1 MMPDKNELVER
12 LYRLHF
18 KKLFIYANAVLRDPE
33 QAKDVVQDT
42 FHEALRRIDV
52 FAKHENPGGWLMNT
66 LKNKLKENERTRRR
80 DLLRL
85 LSLDADFP
93 DESNLPEELVAAQPE
108 PQEES
113 VIEKVERV
121 LTPEEYQLLKR
132 LVFDRASHL
141 EVAQEF
147 GIITQEF
154 KAFPYQ
160 YFMLSPHKML
170 TAYTEKHKKRRNSP
184 QFEGSFEHLLKNI
197 RSSKSGKAAGGELRH
212 HHIVLSA
219 GRSCQDFF
227 AL

>member
-147 GIITQEF
+147 GISVYASQKRWSESEKSYI
-154 KAFPYQ
+154 Q
-160 YFMLSPHKML
+160 YFLS
-170 TAYTEKHKKRRNSP
+170 EKREGKRS
-184 QFEGSFEHLLKNI
+184 EK
-197 RSSKSGKAAGGELRH
+197 
-212 HHIVLSA
+212 V
-219 GRSCQDFF
+219 CQDS
-227 AL
+227 L

>member
-1 MMPDKNELVER
+1 MMPNENELVER
-12 LYRLHF
+12 LYRSYF

-132 LVFDRASHL
+132 LVFGPCQPPGGGTGVWHICVRQSETPGAN
-141 EVAQEF
+141 QR
-147 GIITQEF
+147 
-154 KAFPYQ
+154 KAIY
-160 YFMLSPHKML
+160 SI
-170 TAYTEKHKKRRNSP
+170 S
-184 QFEGSFEHLLKNI
+184 
-197 RSSKSGKAAGGELRH
+197 
-212 HHIVLSA
+212 
-219 GRSCQDFF
+219 
-227 AL
+227 

>member
-85 LSLDADFP
+85 HSLDADFP

-147 GIITQEF
+147 GISVYASQKRLERIREKLYTV
-154 KAFPYQ
+154 FP
-160 YFMLSPHKML
+160 
-170 TAYTEKHKKRRNSP
+170 ERKKRR
-184 QFEGSFEHLLKNI
+184 K
-197 RSSKSGKAAGGELRH
+197 KK
-212 HHIVLSA
+212 
-219 GRSCQDFF
+219 
-227 AL
+227 

>member
-113 VIEKVERV
+113 VIE
-121 LTPEEYQLLKR
+121 EYQLLKR

-147 GIITQEF
+147 GISVYASQKRLERIREKLYTV
-154 KAFPYQ
+154 FP
-160 YFMLSPHKML
+160 
-170 TAYTEKHKKRRNSP
+170 ERKKRR
-184 QFEGSFEHLLKNI
+184 K
-197 RSSKSGKAAGGELRH
+197 KK
-212 HHIVLSA
+212 
-219 GRSCQDFF
+219 
-227 AL
+227 

>member
-93 DESNLPEELVAAQPE
+93 DESNLPEERVAAQPE
-108 PQEES
+108 PLEES
-113 VIEKVERV
+113 VIETV
-121 LTPEEYQLLKR
+121 
-132 LVFDRASHL
+132 
-141 EVAQEF
+141 
-147 GIITQEF
+147 
-154 KAFPYQ
+154 
-160 YFMLSPHKML
+160 
-170 TAYTEKHKKRRNSP
+170 
-184 QFEGSFEHLLKNI
+184 
-197 RSSKSGKAAGGELRH
+197 
-212 HHIVLSA
+212 
-219 GRSCQDFF
+219 
-227 AL
+227 

>member
-93 DESNLPEELVAAQPE
+93 DESNLPE

-147 GIITQEF
+147 GISVYASQKRLERIREKLYTV
-154 KAFPYQ
+154 FP
-160 YFMLSPHKML
+160 
-170 TAYTEKHKKRRNSP
+170 ERKKRR
-184 QFEGSFEHLLKNI
+184 K
-197 RSSKSGKAAGGELRH
+197 KK
-212 HHIVLSA
+212 
-219 GRSCQDFF
+219 
-227 AL
+227 